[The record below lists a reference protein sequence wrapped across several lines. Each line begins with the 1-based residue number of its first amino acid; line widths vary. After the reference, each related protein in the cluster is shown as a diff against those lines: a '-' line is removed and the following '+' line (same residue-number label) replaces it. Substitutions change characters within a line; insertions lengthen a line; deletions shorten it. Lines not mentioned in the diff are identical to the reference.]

1 MNAPERRSHLIPR
14 TRDGR
19 IATAAFL
26 AILLLAMPPL
36 THTLWNRAEPWVLG
50 LPFLYAVLL
59 AVYVTLTLVL
69 LWALRRG
76 V

>member
-1 MNAPERRSHLIPR
+1 MDAPGRRSHLIPR

-19 IATAAFL
+19 IATTAFL
-26 AILLLAMPPL
+26 SVLLLAMPPL
-36 THTLWNRAEPWVLG
+36 THTLWNRIDPWIGG

-59 AVYVTLTLVL
+59 AVYVALTAVL
-69 LWALRRG
+69 IWALKRG